1 MSKFIPKKEKQEY
14 GGQVKPKLKIKIQIA
29 EGEGVKDHYLNE
41 YDLAQMI
48 SDLNVKIMHLTQ
60 QNKAIMDA
68 MSAATK
74 GINIDNG
81 PQLVNSTVPGSPTI
95 KLPKLQSVK
104 SNLDSS
110 HIYPNS
116 IDAPKLES

>member
-1 MSKFIPKKEKQEY
+1 MSKYIPTDNKPQY
-14 GGQVKPKLKIKIQIA
+14 GGQVKPKLKIKIQLNGK
-29 EGEGVKDHYLNE
+29 EDYLNE

-48 SDLNVKIMHLTQ
+48 SDLNVKVMNLSQ
-60 QNKAIMDA
+60 QNKAITDA

-74 GINIDNG
+74 GIDVDSG
-81 PQLVNSTVPGSPTI
+81 PQLSSTSVPGSPTI